1 MILYRYIMRELIAP
15 FLYAFAIV
23 IFMFMMQLAVQLLR
37 RILFKGLEISTIIE
51 LFLISMAW
59 MVVLA
64 VPMAVLVSTLTTFGR
79 MSADG
84 EILAIKASGQ
94 NLFYLITPVFIA
106 SLLLT
111 TSLIFF
117 HNLILP
123 NANHRYAS
131 LRSDIA
137 RKKPAALIEPNVL
150 IKDFAN
156 YAIIVKEVEHSS
168 GIIKG
173 VKIFSEIPGEDPAT
187 TIADSGTILLT
198 TDEKYL
204 QLTLFNGETHST
216 NKDDKIEYFVGNFK
230 KHMIFIPNIDSRLQ
244 RTDRAY
250 RGDRE
255 KSAKE
260 LLADINGF
268 KNTKKGCLE
277 RYNDN
282 LNTLIAEAYKLDSI
296 AVDSSFLISL
306 KSDTITETTDS
317 NIAVAVNMNIDTITS
332 FIMWQQSL
340 KKYHPVTFRNL
351 MSQQRRTSQDIQQIR
366 RQDRKI
372 NQYLVEVH
380 KKYSI
385 SFACVVFILIGI
397 PLGIL
402 SRHGSMAVGITY
414 SIFFFV
420 LFWVFLIAG
429 ENLADRLILP
439 PGITMWSC
447 NIVIGLFG
455 IILTLRMMRET
466 TFISYGPLIRFWQKI
481 TSPFK
486 PRKRKRGL
494 FSAIFIRFPVF
505 LLNKC
510 IGIIPSYLVRTFI
523 YNMLIVFLSLIV
535 VFIVIDYISNMRG
548 FKNASFLD
556 VLQYYWYYL
565 AWFLG
570 LIFPIGILLASM
582 LSMVSLVK
590 YGEFTAIKAA
600 GNSFLRFTL
609 PMLFFGMFLSF
620 FSFYLSEKILP
631 QANVNRK
638 QLWEDI
644 KSGTP
649 REKRQKKEMFSTRDI
664 KRNFYYFVKN
674 DITYRFQEFRADPQ
688 MAQGVRRERFSSNKI
703 VEHVESERMIF
714 NDDKTWS
721 FVNGFIKTFKGDS
734 FTHVDFDTL
743 PDTVLFVKP
752 GEMTARLTTT
762 SVDYMSYWELNDL
775 LEKAKRRGEKISV
788 YQADLNFKIALPFM
802 NFIVMLLGLSIT
814 ARAGRKGGAVT
825 FGIGLGVV
833 FTYWI
838 ASQFLLALGKKEVLD
853 PITASW
859 AGNVFFFIIG
869 LILYRRASR

>member
-1 MILYRYIMRELIAP
+1 
-15 FLYAFAIV
+15 
-23 IFMFMMQLAVQLLR
+23 
-37 RILFKGLEISTIIE
+37 
-51 LFLISMAW
+51 MAW

-79 MSADG
+79 MSADS

-94 NLFYLITPVFIA
+94 NLFYLITPVFLA

-111 TSLIFF
+111 ASLIFF

-137 RKKPAALIEPNVL
+137 RKKPAALIEPNIL
-150 IKDFAN
+150 IKDFTN
-156 YAIIVKEVEHSS
+156 YAIIVKEVEHST

-173 VKIFSEIPGEDPAT
+173 IKIFSEIPGEDPAT

-198 TDEKYL
+198 KDEKYL
-204 QLTLFNGETHST
+204 QLTLFNGETHNT
-216 NKDDKIEYFVGNFK
+216 NKEDRREYFVGNFA
-230 KHMIFIPNIDSRLQ
+230 KHMIFIPNIDSRLR

-255 KSAKE
+255 KSTKE

-268 KNTKKGCLE
+268 KITRESCLQ
-277 RYNDN
+277 RHNDN
-282 LNTLIAEAYKLDSI
+282 LNAFISEAYRLDSI
-296 AVDSSFLISL
+296 TASGTVAVSSKVDSLNTFKKWLR
-306 KSDTITETTDS
+306 
-317 NIAVAVNMNIDTITS
+317 A
-332 FIMWQQSL
+332 L
-340 KKYHPVTFRNL
+340 KKYYPASFRNL
-351 MSQQRRTSQDIQQIR
+351 TNQQRRIGQDIQQIK
-366 RQDRKI
+366 RQDKKI
-372 NQYLVEVH
+372 NQFLVEVH

-385 SFACVVFILIGI
+385 SFACIVFILIGI
-397 PLGIL
+397 PLGIIA
-402 SRHGSMAVGITY
+402 RHGSMAVGITY

-429 ENLADRLILP
+429 ENLADRLIVP

-447 NIVIGLFG
+447 NIIVGIFG
-455 IILTLRMMRET
+455 IILTLRMIRET
-466 TFISYGPLIRFWQKI
+466 TFINYGPLIKLWHKI

-486 PRKRKRGL
+486 SRKRKRGIIA
-494 FSAIFIRFPVF
+494 AIFIRFPTF

-523 YNMLIVFLSLIV
+523 YYMIIVFLSLIV
-535 VFIVIDYISNMRG
+535 VFVVIDYISNMRG
-548 FKNASFLD
+548 FTNATFLD
-556 VLQYYWYYL
+556 VVQYYWYYL

-582 LSMVSLVK
+582 LAMVSLVK
-590 YGEFTAIKAA
+590 YSEFTAIKAA
-600 GNSFLRFTL
+600 GNSFRRFTM
-609 PMLFFGMFLSF
+609 PMLVLGVFLSF
-620 FSFYLSEKILP
+620 LSFYLSEKILP
-631 QANVNRK
+631 QANINRK

-644 KSGTP
+644 RAGKP
-649 REKRQKKEMFSTRDI
+649 REERQKRKKYSTKDLKRD
-664 KRNFYYFVKN
+664 FFYFVKN

-688 MAQGVRRERFSSNKI
+688 MANGVRRERFFSNKI
-703 VEHVESERMIF
+703 VEHTEAERMVY
-714 NDDKTWS
+714 NDNNTWT
-721 FVNGFIKTFKGDS
+721 FLNGFIKTFHEDS
-734 FTHVDFDTL
+734 FTHTEFDTL
-743 PDTVLFVKP
+743 SDNVLFVSP

-762 SVDYMSYWELNDL
+762 SVDYMSYWELKDL
-775 LEKAKRRGEKISV
+775 IGKAKRRGEKISV

-814 ARAGRKGGAVT
+814 ARAGRKGGAVS
-825 FGIGLGVV
+825 FGIGLGLV

-838 ASQFLLALGKKEVLD
+838 AAQFLLALGKKEILD
-853 PITASW
+853 PIIASW
-859 AGNVFFFIIG
+859 AGNITFLLIG

>member
-1 MILYRYIMRELIAP
+1 MILYRYIIRELIAP

-37 RILFKGLEISTIIE
+37 KILFKGLEISTIVE

-79 MSADG
+79 MSADS

-94 NLFYLITPVFIA
+94 NLFYLITPVFVA
-106 SLLLT
+106 SVLLT

-123 NANHRYAS
+123 DANHRYAS

-156 YAIIVKEVEHSS
+156 YAIIVKEVEHST
-168 GIIKG
+168 GVIKG
-173 VKIFSEIPGEDPAT
+173 IKIFSEIPGEDPAT
-187 TIADSGTILLT
+187 TVADSGTILLT
-198 TDEKYL
+198 MDEKYL

-216 NKDDKIEYFVGNFK
+216 NRDDRQEYFVGSFK

-255 KSAKE
+255 KSTEE
-260 LLADINGF
+260 LLADIEGF
-268 KNTKKGCLE
+268 KNSKKSSLE
-277 RYNDN
+277 RYNEN
-282 LNTLIAEAYKLDSI
+282 LYTLISEAYTLDSLSADSCLMRDSI
-296 AVDSSFLISL
+296 GDTLADAVDSSISVVAA
-306 KSDTITETTDS
+306 IDS
-317 NIAVAVNMNIDTITS
+317 VSS
-332 FIMWQQSL
+332 FKEWQEAL
-340 KKYHPVTFRNL
+340 LMYHPATFRNL
-351 MSQQRRTSQDIQQIR
+351 LNQQRRTSQDVQQIT
-366 RQDRKI
+366 RQERKI

-385 SFACVVFILIGI
+385 SFACIVFILIGI
-397 PLGIL
+397 PLGIIA
-402 SRHGSMAVGITY
+402 RHGSMAVGIVY

-429 ENLADRLILP
+429 ENLADRLIVP

-447 NIVIGLFG
+447 NIIVGLFG

-466 TFISYGPLIRFWQKI
+466 NFINYGPLIKFWHRI

-486 PRKRKRGL
+486 PRKQKRGFFSLL
-494 FSAIFIRFPVF
+494 FVRFPTI

-510 IGIIPSYLVRTFI
+510 IGIIPSYLVRAFI
-523 YNMLIVFLSLIV
+523 YYMVIVFLCLIV
-535 VFIVIDYISNMRG
+535 VFVVIDYISNMRG
-548 FKNASFLD
+548 FTNASFLD
-556 VLQYYWYYL
+556 VVQYYWYYL

-582 LSMVSLVK
+582 LAMVSLVK
-590 YGEFTAIKAA
+590 YSEFTAIKAA
-600 GNSFLRFTL
+600 GNSFRRFTF
-609 PMLFFGMFLSF
+609 PMLFLGLSLSF

-644 KSGTP
+644 KAGTP
-649 REKRQKKEMFSTRDI
+649 RDKRQKKKMYSARDI
-664 KRNFYYFVKN
+664 KRDFYYFVKN
-674 DITYRFQEFRADPQ
+674 DVTYRYQEFRADPQ
-688 MAQGVRRERFSSNKI
+688 MARGVRRERFSANRI
-703 VEHVESERMIF
+703 VEHVEAEQMIF
-714 NDDKTWS
+714 NDNNTWS
-721 FVNGFIKTFKGDS
+721 FVNGFVKTFHNDS
-734 FTHVDFDTL
+734 FTHTTFDTL
-743 PDTVLFVKP
+743 QDEILYVKP

-762 SVDYMSYWELNDL
+762 SVDYMSYWELKNL
-775 LEKAKRRGEKISV
+775 LGKAKRRGEKISV

-814 ARAGRKGGAVT
+814 ARAGRKGGAVS
-825 FGIGLGVV
+825 FGIGLGLV

-838 ASQFLLALGKKEVLD
+838 ASQFLLALGKKETLD

-859 AGNVFFFIIG
+859 AGNIFFIIIG